1 MNGAK
6 LIMKMMNDEI
16 KDFLIKIMSAF
27 PHSFIKY
34 YVYGGFEITLDG
46 QNVLWFSLE
55 EIESDLELKRRFIS
69 AISRC
74 YKTEPYRASKRNIEW
89 QQKHM
94 VAFNKV
100 LGTNFTEDDFEYIY
114 TYLGNG
120 CNKPI
125 AIKFIESGYDLNVLK
140 QLVAERTR
148 RKFGR

>member
-1 MNGAK
+1 
-6 LIMKMMNDEI
+6 MNDSI
-16 KDFLIKIMSAF
+16 KYFLIKIMLAF
-27 PHSFIKY
+27 PRSRIEY
-34 YVYGGFEITLDG
+34 YVYGGFLIYLDEK
-46 QNVLWFSLE
+46 NRLWFSLE
-55 EIESDLELKRRFIS
+55 KIESDIELKRRFIS
-69 AISRC
+69 VVSRC
-74 YKTEPYRASKRNIEW
+74 YKSEPYRNSKRNIEW

-140 QLVAERTR
+140 RLIDE
-148 RKFGR
+148 KNKKIDWSKK

>member
-1 MNGAK
+1 
-6 LIMKMMNDEI
+6 MMNDEI
-16 KDFLIKIMSAF
+16 KDFLTSIISAF

-34 YVYGGFEITLDG
+34 YIYGGFEISLDE
-46 QNVLWFSLE
+46 QNMLYFSLD
-55 EIESDLELKRRFIS
+55 EIGSDLELKRRFIS
-69 AISRC
+69 VVSRC
-74 YKTEPYRASKRNIEW
+74 YKTQPYTTSKRNIEW

-140 QLVAERTR
+140 QLVAERTE
-148 RKFGR
+148 K

>member
-1 MNGAK
+1 MSD
-6 LIMKMMNDEI
+6 LI

-34 YVYGGFEITLDG
+34 YVNGGFEITLDEK
-46 QNVLWFSLE
+46 NVLWFSLG

-74 YKTEPYRASKRNIEW
+74 YKTEPYGTSKRNIEW
-89 QQKHM
+89 QQEHID
-94 VAFNKV
+94 AFNKV
-100 LGTNFTEDDFEYIY
+100 LGTKFNIYEIEYIY

-140 QLVAERTR
+140 QLIAERDSGT
-148 RKFGR
+148 KNDET

>member
-1 MNGAK
+1 
-6 LIMKMMNDEI
+6 MNDAI

-34 YVYGGFEITLDG
+34 YVNGGFEITLDEK
-46 QNVLWFSLE
+46 NVLWFSLG
-55 EIESDLELKRRFIS
+55 EIESDIELKRRFIS
-69 AISRC
+69 AVSRC
-74 YKTEPYRASKRNIEW
+74 YKAEPYSIFKRNIEW

-125 AIKFIESGYDLNVLK
+125 AIKFIESGYELNVLK
-140 QLVAERTR
+140 RLIDEKEKENRLE
-148 RKFGR
+148 

>member
-1 MNGAK
+1 
-6 LIMKMMNDEI
+6 MNDAI
-16 KDFLIKIMSAF
+16 KEFLIKIMLAF
-27 PHSFIKY
+27 PRSRIEY
-34 YVYGGFEITLDG
+34 YVYSGFEMFLDEK
-46 QNVLWFSLE
+46 NVLWFSLG

-74 YKTEPYRASKRNIEW
+74 YKTEPYRTFKRNIEW

-140 QLVAERTR
+140 RLIDE
-148 RKFGR
+148 KKKDWSE